1 VLNSRFRALA
11 AVMAFATAAL
21 AGCGSSG
28 SSDKN
33 GSVRLVNATLTHASI
48 NLLENGDPIVTG
60 TAKDTASD
68 YVDVDSGSPS
78 LQINDATTGAVLSV
92 TAPTVAEDQKF
103 ALVAYESGGAV
114 RTSVITEGTTVPPA
128 NTAIIRVFNA
138 ATDAGSIDVYIT
150 DPSVDI
156 TTLSSPTF
164 TFTASTSVQASNFL
178 SFGAPS
184 PAGATYRVRVTGTG
198 NPSDLRLDIPSVT
211 LLSERVATVILTPTA
226 GGTLANGSVLIED
239 GLYTA
244 TPNTSARVRLVAAVT
259 NGATVSATAGSTP
272 IGTNVIAPA
281 IGTYVSVASGS
292 ALNITVNGASV
303 GAPAGTLAAGSDST
317 LMVYGNAASATV
329 NLIADD
335 NHLPAASSN
344 YKLRL
349 VNGLT
354 GAAVPLTMDVN
365 FGNVA
370 SNVLPGAAS
379 AYSVLGQSAVT
390 QISVTSPSSLT
401 PIYPVPPNST
411 VAILG
416 GNVFSLFMLG
426 DAGAPIGVLRKD
438 R

>member
-92 TAPTVAEDQKF
+92 TAPTVAEGQKF

-211 LLSERVATVILTPTA
+211 LLSQRVATVILTPTA

-239 GLYTA
+239 GTYTA